1 MKRCRV
7 SPERDESMNEE
18 ENRQNDG
25 TLSEKRKNALL
36 RYLAV
41 LLLVAFV
48 FVALSLVL
56 QMHNSQTT
64 ISELSKN
71 NSSALANAEQLQE
84 QNRQL
89 QDEARE
95 QRETIAQQQEQIK
108 DLENQLEALTKSEA
122 AAQTQAET
130 LDGALAEAESALT
143 ATKRAYDALITAL
156 GCQTQEG
163 NVTFSRAIDTVE
175 ANKAYLSDQA
185 LAVYESL
192 LGNH

>member
-1 MKRCRV
+1 
-7 SPERDESMNEE
+7 MNEE

-108 DLENQLEALTKSEA
+108 DLEN
-122 AAQTQAET
+122 
-130 LDGALAEAESALT
+130 
-143 ATKRAYDALITAL
+143 
-156 GCQTQEG
+156 
-163 NVTFSRAIDTVE
+163 
-175 ANKAYLSDQA
+175 
-185 LAVYESL
+185 
-192 LGNH
+192 